1 MVNVRIYIEGGGDS
15 KDLQSRCR
23 EGFRKL
29 IERTGFE
36 GRMPSTV
43 ACGGRNNAY
52 DMFKIALR
60 SADVNEFPMLLVDSE
75 EPVTTSP
82 WDHLKSRDGW
92 DSPAGAED
100 EQAQM
105 MVTCMETWIMADRE
119 ALRNVFG
126 AHLREGA
133 LLPQIDLEKRS
144 RQDLLDALKNATEE
158 CGRGKRYDKGR
169 RSFQILAEL
178 NPETLKESLSYFR
191 RFIETLDRHLE
202 ETRR

>member
-1 MVNVRIYIEGGGDS
+1 MVSVRIYIEGGGDS

-43 ACGGRNNAY
+43 VCGGRNNAY

-75 EPVTTSP
+75 EPVTTAP

-92 DSPAGAED
+92 DRPAGAED
-100 EQAQM
+100 DQAQM
-105 MVTCMETWIMADRE
+105 MVTCMETWIMADHE
-119 ALRNVFG
+119 ALRKVFG

-144 RQDLLDALKNATEE
+144 RQDLLDALKNAT
-158 CGRGKRYDKGR
+158 
-169 RSFQILAEL
+169 
-178 NPETLKESLSYFR
+178 
-191 RFIETLDRHLE
+191 
-202 ETRR
+202 

>member
-1 MVNVRIYIEGGGDS
+1 MVSVRIYIEGGGDS

-75 EPVTTSP
+75 EPVTTAP

-92 DSPAGAED
+92 DRPAGAED
-100 EQAQM
+100 DQAQM
-105 MVTCMETWIMADRE
+105 MVTCMETWIMADRGS
-119 ALRNVFG
+119 LRKVFG
-126 AHLREGA
+126 AHLRESA
-133 LLPQIDLEKRS
+133 LFPVEGLERRS
-144 RQDLLDALKNATEE
+144 RQDLLAALKNATEE
-158 CGRGKRYDKGR
+158 CGRGKGYDKGR

-178 NPETLKESLSYFR
+178 DPETLKENLSYFC
-191 RFIETLDRHLE
+191 RFSETLERYLR
-202 ETRR
+202 ETG